1 MARKTEKM
9 MIRTTPDHRKRLER
23 KANEAGLT
31 LSEYLRRLVAIGEA
45 LQELDNTIIEEEN

>member
-1 MARKTEKM
+1 MERKTEKM

-45 LQELDNTIIEEEN
+45 LQEFDNTIIEEY